1 MAKKMMGQFEDIVE
15 LAAKFVEQ
23 QKGVWDHTA
32 WMKFLGEVKEMGFE
46 MTEDLKAYLGSLLES
61 MKKFYSAT
69 TATENIN
76 KAMTGIAE
84 DTVSF
89 IKKTKGMWDHSAWE
103 DYLKGVQKKG
113 LDVTDEAVK
122 YLGGILESSKE
133 LYVFPPI
140 SEKMMSMTKNATK
153 RSKEA

>member
-1 MAKKMMGQFEDIVE
+1 MAKKMMGQFDDIVE

-32 WMKFLGEVKEMGFE
+32 WMNFLNEVKEMGFE
-46 MTEDLKAYLGSLLES
+46 MTDDLKSYLGSLLEA
-61 MKKFYSAT
+61 MKKFYSAS

-103 DYLKGVQKKG
+103 DYLSEVQKKG
-113 LDVTDEAVK
+113 LNVTDETMK

-133 LYVFPPI
+133 LYVFPPV
-140 SEKMMSMTKNATK
+140 SSKMMAKTFLKK
-153 RSKEA
+153 QKES